1 MRRKSIDSQDFNDG
15 TDSITDIPVE
25 GDVQRAGMVEAG
37 IEQPNTK
44 GFDAY
49 AAELAFMEEPVKIL
63 LHESTDENAEP
74 IVDLYCNGT
83 PQRLI
88 RGMEQVVKR
97 KYVQILCNA
106 RQTSIKTQTGVQGD
120 NVVSRVN
127 KHTAVRYPFSV
138 IEDRNPKGAPWLR
151 AQLQAS

>member
-1 MRRKSIDSQDFNDG
+1 MRGKRIDSQDINSG
-15 TDSITDIPVE
+15 ADSFIDIPVE

-49 AAELAFMEEPVKIL
+49 TKELAFMEEPVKIV

-97 KYVQILCNA
+97 KYVQILCDA

-120 NVVSRVN
+120 NVVNRVN
-127 KHTAVRYPFSV
+127 RHTAVRYPFSV
-138 IEDRNPKGAPWLR
+138 IEDRNPNGSAWLR
-151 AQLQAS
+151 AQLAA